1 MTQCHVY
8 RNPSRQTRA
17 RVPYLLDVQADL
29 LNALATRVVAPLVR
43 LKFLQTPLSR
53 LHPRFE
59 IEGQTLVMATAEL
72 AAVPAKLLAETVADL
87 SAKRATIVAA
97 VDCLLAGV

>member
-1 MTQCHVY
+1 MAQCCVY

-29 LNALATRVVAPLVR
+29 LSALATRVVVPLVQ

-72 AAVPAKLLAETVADL
+72 AAVPTKMLAEAIDDL

-97 VDCLLAGV
+97 IDCLLAGI

>member
-1 MTQCHVY
+1 MTQCCVY

-29 LNALATRVVAPLVR
+29 LSALATRVVVPLVR
-43 LKFLQTPLSR
+43 LKFLQASLTQ

-72 AAVPAKLLAETVADL
+72 AAIPAKILAEPVDDL
-87 SAKRATIVAA
+87 SDKRSMIVAA
-97 VDCLLAGV
+97 IDCLLAGI